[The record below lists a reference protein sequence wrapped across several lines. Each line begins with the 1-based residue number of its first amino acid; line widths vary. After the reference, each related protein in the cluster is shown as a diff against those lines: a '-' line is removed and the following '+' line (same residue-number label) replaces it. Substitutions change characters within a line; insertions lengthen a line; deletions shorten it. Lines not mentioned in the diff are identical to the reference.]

1 MDTPIFDFV
10 QNYIKSNTARL
21 HMPGHK
27 GVSFLGCEQYDITEI
42 KGADEL
48 YAPNGIIRKSEENA
62 THLFDTAKTVY
73 SAGGSSQSIN
83 AMLYLAYL
91 RADKSTKP
99 FVLAGRNAHKSF
111 IYALAKLDADVEWIY
126 PNRTQ
131 SLCSCV
137 FGADTLRKKLEA
149 LENKP
154 FAVYVTSPDYLG
166 KMANIPELAKVCH
179 EYDIPL
185 LVDNAHGSY
194 LKFCEKDLHPISLGA
209 DMCCD
214 SAHKTL
220 PVLTGGGYLHIAKS
234 DKYGFSQNAVN
245 AMAIFGSTSPSYL
258 ILQSLDLCNKYID
271 VEIRKDIKIC
281 AEKCEKISHI
291 MVDRGVWNSTI
302 PQFYEPLK
310 ITADFSE
317 YEGNFAE
324 HFRKYGVEP
333 EYADDDYIV
342 FMISPQNTDEDF
354 DKLENAFKNL
364 KLTLKDDYDE
374 NTVAFEFGERAMTIR
389 EAIFSESEEVN
400 VENSVGRVCASP
412 TVSCPPAIP
421 IAVSGEKITEQ
432 HIKLFKK
439 YNVDKILVVK

>member
-27 GVSFLGCEQYDITEI
+27 GVSFLGCEAFDITEI

-48 YAPNGIIRKSEENA
+48 YAPSGIIRKSEENA
-62 THLFDTAKTVY
+62 TRLFETARTIY

-91 RADKSTKP
+91 RADKSQRP

-126 PNRTQ
+126 PNRTK

-137 FGADTLRKKLEA
+137 FGADTLRKKLES
-149 LENKP
+149 LDRKP
-154 FAVYVTSPDYLG
+154 FAVYITSPDYLG
-166 KMANIPELAKVCH
+166 KMANIPELSKVCK
-179 EYDIPL
+179 EFDIPL
-185 LVDNAHGSY
+185 LVDNAHGAY
-194 LKFCEKDLHPISLGA
+194 LKFCEKDMHPITLGA

-220 PVLTGGGYLHIAKS
+220 PVLTGGGYLHIAKD
-234 DKYGFSQNAVN
+234 DKYGFAKNAVN

-271 VEIRKDIKIC
+271 EKIREDIKKC
-281 AEKCEKISHI
+281 AQKVAELRCLI
-291 MVDRGVWNSTI
+291 NSKGFEI
-302 PQFYEPLK
+302 VSAEPLK
-310 ITADFSE
+310 LTIDFR
-317 YEGNFAE
+317 GFDFDFAE
-324 HFRKYGVEP
+324 FFRSYGIEF
-333 EYADDDYIV
+333 EYADGDFVV
-342 FMISPQNTDEDF
+342 FMFTPQNTDEDF
-354 DKLENAFKNL
+354 ERLKTAFRNLELN
-364 KLTLKDDYDE
+364 LKDDNE
-374 NTVAFEFGERAMTIR
+374 AFSFVIGEKAMTIR
-389 EAIFSESEEVN
+389 EAIFIESEEIS
-400 VENSVGRVCASP
+400 VENALGRVCASP

-421 IAVSGEKITEQ
+421 IAVSGEKITEK
-432 HIKLFKK
+432 HIDLFKK
-439 YNVDKILVVK
+439 YNIEKILVVKK

>member
-27 GVSFLGCEQYDITEI
+27 GVSFLGCEAFDITEI

-48 YAPNGIIRKSEENA
+48 YAPEGIIRKSEENA
-62 THLFDTAKTVY
+62 TRLFDTERTVY

-83 AMLYLAYL
+83 AMLYLAFL
-91 RADKSTKP
+91 RADKSKRP

-111 IYALAKLDADVEWIY
+111 IYALAKLDADVEWLY

-131 SLCSCV
+131 SLCSCLV
-137 FGADTLRKKLEA
+137 TAKALREKLEN
-149 LENKP
+149 LERKP
-154 FAVYVTSPDYLG
+154 FAVYITSPDYLG
-166 KMANIPELAKVCH
+166 KVANIPELSKVCK

-194 LKFCEKDLHPISLGA
+194 LKFCEKDMHPISLGA

-220 PVLTGGGYLHIAKS
+220 PVLTGGGYLHIAKG
-234 DKYGFSQNAVN
+234 DKYGFAKNAVN

-258 ILQSLDLCNKYID
+258 ILQSLDLCNRYID
-271 VEIRKDIKIC
+271 EKIREDIKLC
-281 AEKCEKISHI
+281 SKKCREITDL
-291 MVDRGVWNSTI
+291 MVSCGVWNTTI
-302 PQFYEPLK
+302 PAFYEPLK

-324 HFRKYGVEP
+324 HFRAYGIEP

-342 FMISPQNTDEDF
+342 FMISPQNSDEDLE
-354 DKLENAFKNL
+354 KLKNAFQNL
-364 KLTLKDDYDE
+364 ELTLKEHDDE
-374 NTVAFEFGERAMTIR
+374 TISFEFGEKVMTIR
-389 EAIFSESEEVN
+389 EAVFSESEEID
-400 VENSVGRVCASP
+400 VEKAVGRVCANP
-412 TVSCPPAIP
+412 TVSCPPAVP
-421 IAVSGEKITEQ
+421 IAVSGEKITEN
-432 HIKLFKK
+432 HIELFKK
-439 YNVDKILVVK
+439 YEIKKIQVIK